1 MKACLISLCCC
12 LCLIA
17 KAQDTIWTVSQKT
30 LLVRVLEISDKEVRY
45 KNFYN
50 PDGVIRTINNSEVL
64 KIVYESGTEEARFK
78 RNETGLPATSRPE
91 KFVIEGRHLVY
102 KNEDVTP
109 KMAFKIM
116 MQRDP
121 KYNSDDLNNM
131 LVNVQGNKTG
141 QVAFIIAAPVCLV
154 GAALLAR
161 NNTYG
166 PNDYPK
172 ARKILLT
179 GVGLSAGCFIT
190 SMIYRSIKN
199 KHIRQAAK
207 LYNDEL

>member
-1 MKACLISLCCC
+1 MKAWLIFLCCC
-12 LCLIA
+12 LCLLA
-17 KAQDTIWTVSQKT
+17 RAQDTIWTVSQNT

-50 PDGVIRTINNSEVL
+50 PDGVVRTISNGEVL
-64 KIVYESGTEEARFK
+64 RIVYENGKEEARFK
-78 RNETGLPATSRPE
+78 RAPTGLPAASKPE

-102 KNEDVTP
+102 KRNDITP

-121 KYNSDDLNNM
+121 KYNSDELNNM

-141 QVAFIIAAPVCLV
+141 QVAFIVAAPVCLV
-154 GAALLAR
+154 GAVLLAR

-172 ARKILLT
+172 ARKILFT

-190 SMIYRSIKN
+190 SMIYKGIKN
-199 KHIRQAAK
+199 KHIRQAAA
-207 LYNDEL
+207 LYNNEL